1 MKGRQTAAEA
11 RAFCSGRA
19 NVKESGR
26 LPLMRRD
33 ATLSPSGGEGRVR
46 GRGHTGFVEKKNVAR
61 YIGPHF
67 SKAFTLL
74 ELLTVI
80 GIISILAGLLLPA
93 LVRGK
98 AAARSAA
105 CLGNLHQIGI
115 ALQSYV
121 SDHDNRMPLMRDKTT
136 GTNAPLL
143 PGVLA
148 LPSPDAVLSNQL
160 GSVLVLKCP
169 SDREGVFE
177 QSGSSYSWNSL
188 LNGQDADQLKVL
200 NLPYGPSQIPVFFD
214 KEAFHK
220 DGNSVGAGVNYLY
233 ADGHIRKLLEME
245 GTK

>member
-1 MKGRQTAAEA
+1 MQKPTEVKAG
-11 RAFCSGRA
+11 
-19 NVKESGR
+19 VKE
-26 LPLMRRD
+26 
-33 ATLSPSGGEGRVR
+33 AT
-46 GRGHTGFVEKKNVAR
+46 
-61 YIGPHF
+61 
-67 SKAFTLL
+67 AFTLI

-93 LVRGK
+93 LARGR
-98 AAARSAA
+98 AAARSTA

-121 SDHDNRMPLMRDKTT
+121 SDNDNKMPVMRDKNS

-148 LPSPDAVLSNQL
+148 LPGPDVVLSNQL
-160 GSVLVLKCP
+160 GSTLVLKCP
-169 SDREGVFE
+169 SDRDGVFE

-188 LNGQDADQLKVL
+188 LNGQDVDQLKVL

-220 DGNSVGAGVNYLY
+220 DANPDKAVNYLY
-233 ADGHIRKLLEME
+233 ADGHIKKLLESE